1 MPDYEV
7 LRPYASTEKQIAL
20 LDALRVSDRFQD
32 AAFKVRIDPSNAR
45 KMIRTLEANAAK
57 QNAFLHETKELPPGY
72 AVKGTSTLYDNEG
85 NPTLQWVKTSV
96 DWEKQQEL
104 FKEASEAFKDD
115 LPKAAPIK
123 SPKITNKDLL
133 NLYVITDYHMGML
146 AWDEEAGDD
155 WDLKIA
161 ERLLYNWFSKAI
173 EITPNSETAILCN
186 LGDFVHFDGLDAV
199 TPAHHNVLDA
209 DTRFQKIVRVTIR
222 VFRRII
228 NDLLIKHKK
237 VHVIMAEGN
246 HDPAS
251 SVWLR
256 EWLSAHYENEKRVTV
271 DLNPDPYYCY
281 EFGKTSLFFH
291 HGHKRKI
298 ANVDTV
304 FTAKFAEIFG
314 RTKFRYGHQGHFHN
328 RNVKESNL
336 MVIEQHRTLAAKDA
350 YASRGGWMSGRE
362 AQAITYHKNFGE
374 VSRTIINPEMVK

>member
-1 MPDYEV
+1 
-7 LRPYASTEKQIAL
+7 
-20 LDALRVSDRFQD
+20 
-32 AAFKVRIDPSNAR
+32 
-45 KMIRTLEANAAK
+45 
-57 QNAFLHETKELPPGY
+57 
-72 AVKGTSTLYDNEG
+72 
-85 NPTLQWVKTSV
+85 
-96 DWEKQQEL
+96 
-104 FKEASEAFKDD
+104 
-115 LPKAAPIK
+115 
-123 SPKITNKDLL
+123 
-133 NLYVITDYHMGML
+133 
-146 AWDEEAGDD
+146 
-155 WDLKIA
+155 
-161 ERLLYNWFSKAI
+161 
-173 EITPNSETAILCN
+173 
-186 LGDFVHFDGLDAV
+186 
-199 TPAHHNVLDA
+199 
-209 DTRFQKIVRVTIR
+209 
-222 VFRRII
+222 
-228 NDLLIKHKK
+228 
-237 VHVIMAEGN
+237 MAEGN

-256 EWLSAHYENEKRVTV
+256 EWLSAHYEKEKRVTV